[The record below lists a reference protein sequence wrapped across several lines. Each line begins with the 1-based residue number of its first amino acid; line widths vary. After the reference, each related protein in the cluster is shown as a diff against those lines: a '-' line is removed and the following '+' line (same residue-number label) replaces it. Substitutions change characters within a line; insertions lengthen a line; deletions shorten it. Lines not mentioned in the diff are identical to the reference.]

1 MDSIGWGCGVCAVM
15 KNGAAVPWGA
25 AALTQLGAIMI
36 WFGADPGG
44 KNNFGVAVLLDD
56 GTYKTECVSFVE
68 QAIDWIRE
76 HDHIDGVGID
86 APLWWSSGPSG
97 DRKADNELRKYG
109 PVQAP
114 NSLRGQSWCKG

>member
-1 MDSIGWGCGVCAVM
+1 
-15 KNGAAVPWGA
+15 
-25 AALTQLGAIMI
+25 MI

-114 NSLRGQSWCKG
+114 NSLRGAVLVQGVMLATRLRQLYPQISITEAHPKA